1 MRIWPKNIEGTAD
14 PANHEEQTYIS
25 GSNMG
30 STQNEN
36 EMHSLPASPEHG
48 LQGGPRDQGAQGEG
62 GEETSNG
69 DVRCAEA
76 EVNVSTNGS
85 SKSHTQDTLP
95 AVVNKELQ
103 VGPITLPTVRI
114 NLAQLTRTLHT
125 RMHLHNRTQTRRP
138 GYFMIGQAVSTC
150 TCA

>member
-1 MRIWPKNIEGTAD
+1 MAGVRAMRIWPKNIEGTAD
-14 PANHEEQTYIS
+14 PDNHEEQTYIS

-30 STQNEN
+30 NTQNEN
-36 EMHSLPASPEHG
+36 EMHSEMHSLPASPQQG
-48 LQGGPRDQGAQGEG
+48 LQGGTRDQGAQGEG

-103 VGPITLPTVRI
+103 VGPITLP
-114 NLAQLTRTLHT
+114 
-125 RMHLHNRTQTRRP
+125 P
-138 GYFMIGQAVSTC
+138 
-150 TCA
+150 

>member
-1 MRIWPKNIEGTAD
+1 MRIWPKNMEGSAD

-30 STQNEN
+30 NTQNES
-36 EMHSLPASPEHG
+36 EMHSLPASPQHG
-48 LQGGPRDQGAQGEG
+48 LQGGTRDQGAQGEG

-76 EVNVSTNGS
+76 EINV

-103 VGPITLPTVRI
+103 VGPITLPPFLV
-114 NLAQLTRTLHT
+114 
-125 RMHLHNRTQTRRP
+125 
-138 GYFMIGQAVSTC
+138 YE
-150 TCA
+150 